1 MCPNIDVASRG
12 VKLVEG
18 KPEDTDQWCGFVAP
32 IRHRIEGGAGDG
44 WCNVLGDK
52 RGGEGRISR
61 LSIVPST
68 RTRPRLL
75 VISGIVQQLNC

>member
-32 IRHRIEGGAGDG
+32 IRHRIEGGAEDG
-44 WCNVLGDK
+44 AMSSGDK

-68 RTRPRLL
+68 RTRPRPL
-75 VISGIVQQLNC
+75 VISLGLCSN